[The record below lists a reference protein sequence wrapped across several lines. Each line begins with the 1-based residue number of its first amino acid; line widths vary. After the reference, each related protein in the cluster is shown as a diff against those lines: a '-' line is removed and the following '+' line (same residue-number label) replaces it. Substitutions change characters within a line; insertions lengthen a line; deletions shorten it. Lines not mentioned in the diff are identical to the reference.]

1 MELTKGSVYAVRADG
16 AELIFDFVDA
26 DGYPYGYLRQK
37 NGTTSTVGLFDKWQ
51 KVGNWTVVDAFTK
64 HMSGQHD
71 QSSHGNW
78 AGGTTN
84 ISSVKSNKDVWT
96 SDDGKQKSVITKAT
110 AIYTDKNGAKYNFEF
125 YQEIDA
131 GNPNVWNQ
139 VSGYVSFNP
148 VVKTSPFDWENS
160 SYQGINPSSMDKLTW
175 ESTKS
180 DSATINT
187 IHVSKG
193 YRRLGIASA
202 MLEFARQQ
210 SGITISHSS
219 NLTSEGKS
227 WSEIVKHLAGQHDQ
241 SSHGNWAHGEAKY
254 SVQDITDET
263 LVGIAHDVI
272 VAGEFPRVFVG
283 FEEVDGTISDDTKKL
298 IYQTIAELQT
308 HFPIEGMR
316 VEFDDSKMED
326 YKAKGHLSDVVGFCT
341 LGKGEIVLSME
352 TAIQEEHNLWGGDP
366 ARADSKANYIMSV
379 LAHEWGHALDKRTQ
393 SQLVDD
399 QLAHDEYKNYL
410 AQSKSEWKWK
420 KEGQTTYG
428 MENTMESYAEAFA
441 EWFFSAGQTSL
452 PHVQEMALK
461 YGWDTGVFNLVKTM
475 GSSIL
480 IADTFSKT
488 PPPSFIELPDVSKH
502 LAGQHDQST
511 HGNWA
516 KTKTDFRHAFGVND
530 LVLENADVHESKIN
544 GSSFA
549 TFFDNRDNITEDQKR
564 DVLALVHDLQT
575 IAPLSPMSEVKIVV
589 SNDFDYDSE
598 MQRGWTVNFSE
609 PEKMKTVFDEKNLR
623 TVREL
628 VKPAIHKVIIAVRP
642 EDMNHYADEDTARQ
656 SWMPS
661 ANAKQF
667 FAMEYFLAHEWG
679 HATNYDA
686 LFHKGGNGTMAGS
699 GYKNEQTT
707 GLMLMAHENQL
718 SPYGRSNTGEGYAEA
733 FAEWFMTDGKSE
745 IPIVQALAKED
756 KWGMQ
761 YKWKK

>member
-1 MELTKGSVYAVRADG
+1 VVVK
-16 AELIFDFVDA
+16 LIID
-26 DGYPYGYLRQK
+26 
-37 NGTTSTVGLFDKWQ
+37 
-51 KVGNWTVVDAFTK
+51 
-64 HMSGQHD
+64 
-71 QSSHGNW
+71 
-78 AGGTTN
+78 
-84 ISSVKSNKDVWT
+84 
-96 SDDGKQKSVITKAT
+96 
-110 AIYTDKNGAKYNFEF
+110 
-125 YQEIDA
+125 IDA
-131 GNPNVWNQ
+131 GANAFWLRSLSVN
-139 VSGYVSFNP
+139 
-148 VVKTSPFDWENS
+148 
-160 SYQGINPSSMDKLTW
+160 
-175 ESTKS
+175 
-180 DSATINT
+180 
-187 IHVSKG
+187 
-193 YRRLGIASA
+193 
-202 MLEFARQQ
+202 
-210 SGITISHSS
+210 
-219 NLTSEGKS
+219 
-227 WSEIVKHLAGQHDQ
+227 KHLAGQHDQ

-254 SVQDITDET
+254 TVQDITDET

-272 VAGEFPRVFVG
+272 VSGEFPRVFVG
-283 FEEVDGTISDDTKKL
+283 FEEVNGTISDDTKKL

-326 YKAKGHLSDVVGFCT
+326 YKAKGHLSGVVGFCT

-452 PHVQEMALK
+452 PHVQEMASK

-516 KTKTDFRHAFGVND
+516 KTKTNFRHAFGVND

-598 MQRGWTVNFSE
+598 MQRGWTVNLSQ
-609 PEKMKTVFDEKNLR
+609 PETMKTVFDEKQLR